1 MSKKVVFI
9 LPIFN
14 IATWLHTK
22 TLYRLETMNITPPPL
37 EWYISY
43 CKILTSDIINRRLAW
58 YQSQAQGYAS
68 DDMVDKICLSLE
80 GNDPIMNAASFSE
93 GKEGSVPCGT
103 SGSSAGVF
111 LGNGTLGIDVHIQR
125 LIWDRLK
132 EVSQEAEAFGCEGS
146 LPIECSGHLL
156 ERRFEPRVGSGVIGT
171 NDETGLIHCLLPLQ
185 DR

>member
-14 IATWLHTK
+14 IATWLHSK

-80 GNDPIMNAASFSE
+80 NNDPIMNAACRIFTSTLGDAEPQLQHFINLHVPNQSWSVWMVNDFFNDIIVEEGEDYRITEYNRIMEERTLLEKRLLEE
-93 GKEGSVPCGT
+93 GKS
-103 SGSSAGVF
+103 
-111 LGNGTLGIDVHIQR
+111 IDLNR
-125 LIWDRLK
+125 
-132 EVSQEAEAFGCEGS
+132 
-146 LPIECSGHLL
+146 
-156 ERRFEPRVGSGVIGT
+156 
-171 NDETGLIHCLLPLQ
+171 
-185 DR
+185 

>member
-14 IATWLHTK
+14 IATWLHSK

-58 YQSQAQGYAS
+58 YQSQAEGYAS

-80 GNDPIMNAASFSE
+80 GNDPIMNAACRIFTSTLGDAEPQLQHFINLHVPNQSWSVWMVNDFFNDIIVEEGEDYRITEYNRIMEERTLLEKRLLEE
-93 GKEGSVPCGT
+93 GKS
-103 SGSSAGVF
+103 
-111 LGNGTLGIDVHIQR
+111 IDLNR
-125 LIWDRLK
+125 
-132 EVSQEAEAFGCEGS
+132 
-146 LPIECSGHLL
+146 
-156 ERRFEPRVGSGVIGT
+156 
-171 NDETGLIHCLLPLQ
+171 
-185 DR
+185 

>member
-14 IATWLHTK
+14 IATWLHSK
-22 TLYRLETMNITPPPL
+22 TLYRLETMNIAPPPL

-80 GNDPIMNAASFSE
+80 GNDPIMNAACRIFTSTLGDAEPQLQHFINLHVPNQSWSVWMVNDFFNDIIVEEGEDYRITEYNRIMEERTLLEKRLLEE
-93 GKEGSVPCGT
+93 GKS
-103 SGSSAGVF
+103 
-111 LGNGTLGIDVHIQR
+111 IDLNR
-125 LIWDRLK
+125 
-132 EVSQEAEAFGCEGS
+132 
-146 LPIECSGHLL
+146 
-156 ERRFEPRVGSGVIGT
+156 
-171 NDETGLIHCLLPLQ
+171 
-185 DR
+185 

>member
-80 GNDPIMNAASFSE
+80 GNDPIMNAACRIFTSTLGDAEPQLQHFINLHVPNQSWSVWMVNDFFNDIIVEEGEDYRITEYNRIMEERTLLEKRLLEE
-93 GKEGSVPCGT
+93 GKS
-103 SGSSAGVF
+103 
-111 LGNGTLGIDVHIQR
+111 IDFNR
-125 LIWDRLK
+125 
-132 EVSQEAEAFGCEGS
+132 
-146 LPIECSGHLL
+146 
-156 ERRFEPRVGSGVIGT
+156 
-171 NDETGLIHCLLPLQ
+171 
-185 DR
+185 

>member
-14 IATWLHTK
+14 IATWLHSK

-80 GNDPIMNAASFSE
+80 GNDPIMNAACRIFTSTLGDAEPQLQHFINLHVPNQSWSVWMVNDFFNDIIVEEGEDYRITEYNRIMEERTLLEKRLLKE
-93 GKEGSVPCGT
+93 GKS
-103 SGSSAGVF
+103 
-111 LGNGTLGIDVHIQR
+111 IDLNR
-125 LIWDRLK
+125 
-132 EVSQEAEAFGCEGS
+132 
-146 LPIECSGHLL
+146 
-156 ERRFEPRVGSGVIGT
+156 
-171 NDETGLIHCLLPLQ
+171 
-185 DR
+185 

>member
-80 GNDPIMNAASFSE
+80 SNDPIMNAACRIFTSTLGDAEPQLQHFINLHVPNQSWSVWMVNDFFNDIIVEEGEDYRITEYNRIMEERTLLEKRLLEE
-93 GKEGSVPCGT
+93 GKS
-103 SGSSAGVF
+103 
-111 LGNGTLGIDVHIQR
+111 ID
-125 LIWDRLK
+125 LNW
-132 EVSQEAEAFGCEGS
+132 
-146 LPIECSGHLL
+146 
-156 ERRFEPRVGSGVIGT
+156 
-171 NDETGLIHCLLPLQ
+171 
-185 DR
+185 

>member
-14 IATWLHTK
+14 IATWLHSK

-80 GNDPIMNAASFSE
+80 GNDPIMNAACRIFTSTLGDAEPQLQHFINLHVPNQSWSVWMVNDFFNDIIVEEGEDYRITEYNRIMEERTLLEKRLLEE
-93 GKEGSVPCGT
+93 GKSID
-103 SGSSAGVF
+103 
-111 LGNGTLGIDVHIQR
+111 LNG
-125 LIWDRLK
+125 
-132 EVSQEAEAFGCEGS
+132 
-146 LPIECSGHLL
+146 
-156 ERRFEPRVGSGVIGT
+156 
-171 NDETGLIHCLLPLQ
+171 
-185 DR
+185 

>member
-14 IATWLHTK
+14 IATWLHSK

-37 EWYISY
+37 DWYISY

-80 GNDPIMNAASFSE
+80 GNDPIMNAACRIFTSTLGDAEPQLQHFINLHVPNQSWSVWMVNDFFNDIIVEEGEDYRIAEYNRIMEERTLLEKRLLEE
-93 GKEGSVPCGT
+93 GKS
-103 SGSSAGVF
+103 
-111 LGNGTLGIDVHIQR
+111 IDLNR
-125 LIWDRLK
+125 
-132 EVSQEAEAFGCEGS
+132 
-146 LPIECSGHLL
+146 
-156 ERRFEPRVGSGVIGT
+156 
-171 NDETGLIHCLLPLQ
+171 
-185 DR
+185 

>member
-80 GNDPIMNAASFSE
+80 GNDPIMNAACRIFTSTLGDAEPQLQHFINLHVPNQSWSVWMVNDFFNDIIVEEGEDYRITEYNRIMEERTLLEKRLLEE
-93 GKEGSVPCGT
+93 GKS
-103 SGSSAGVF
+103 
-111 LGNGTLGIDVHIQR
+111 IDLNR
-125 LIWDRLK
+125 
-132 EVSQEAEAFGCEGS
+132 
-146 LPIECSGHLL
+146 
-156 ERRFEPRVGSGVIGT
+156 
-171 NDETGLIHCLLPLQ
+171 
-185 DR
+185 

>member
-14 IATWLHTK
+14 IATWLHSK
-22 TLYRLETMNITPPPL
+22 TLYRLETMNIAPPPL

-80 GNDPIMNAASFSE
+80 GNDPIMNAACRIFTSTLGDAEPQLQHFINLHVPNQSWSVWMVSDFFNDIIVEEGEDYRITEYNRIMEERTLLEKRLLEE
-93 GKEGSVPCGT
+93 GKS
-103 SGSSAGVF
+103 
-111 LGNGTLGIDVHIQR
+111 IDLNR
-125 LIWDRLK
+125 
-132 EVSQEAEAFGCEGS
+132 
-146 LPIECSGHLL
+146 
-156 ERRFEPRVGSGVIGT
+156 
-171 NDETGLIHCLLPLQ
+171 
-185 DR
+185 

>member
-14 IATWLHTK
+14 IATWLHSK
-22 TLYRLETMNITPPPL
+22 TLYRLETMNIAPPPL

-80 GNDPIMNAASFSE
+80 GNDPIMNAACRIFTSTLGDAEPQLQHFINLHVPNQSWSVWMVNDFFNDIIVEEGEDYRIAEYNRMMEERTLLEKRLLEE
-93 GKEGSVPCGT
+93 GKS
-103 SGSSAGVF
+103 
-111 LGNGTLGIDVHIQR
+111 IDFNR
-125 LIWDRLK
+125 
-132 EVSQEAEAFGCEGS
+132 
-146 LPIECSGHLL
+146 
-156 ERRFEPRVGSGVIGT
+156 
-171 NDETGLIHCLLPLQ
+171 
-185 DR
+185 

>member
-14 IATWLHTK
+14 IATWLHSK

-80 GNDPIMNAASFSE
+80 GNDPIMNAACRIFTSTLGDAEPQLQHFINLHVPNQSWSVWMVNDFFNDIIVEEGEDFRIAEYNRMMEERTLLEKRLLEE
-93 GKEGSVPCGT
+93 GKS
-103 SGSSAGVF
+103 
-111 LGNGTLGIDVHIQR
+111 IDFNR
-125 LIWDRLK
+125 
-132 EVSQEAEAFGCEGS
+132 
-146 LPIECSGHLL
+146 
-156 ERRFEPRVGSGVIGT
+156 
-171 NDETGLIHCLLPLQ
+171 
-185 DR
+185 

>member
-14 IATWLHTK
+14 IATWLHSK

-68 DDMVDKICLSLE
+68 DNMVDKICLSLE
-80 GNDPIMNAASFSE
+80 GNDPIMNAACRIFTSTLGDAEPQLQHFINLHVPNQSWSVWMVNDFFNDIIVEEGEDYRITEYNRIMEERTLLEKRLLEE
-93 GKEGSVPCGT
+93 GKS
-103 SGSSAGVF
+103 
-111 LGNGTLGIDVHIQR
+111 IDFNR
-125 LIWDRLK
+125 
-132 EVSQEAEAFGCEGS
+132 
-146 LPIECSGHLL
+146 
-156 ERRFEPRVGSGVIGT
+156 
-171 NDETGLIHCLLPLQ
+171 
-185 DR
+185 

>member
-14 IATWLHTK
+14 IATWLHSK

-37 EWYISY
+37 DWYISY

-80 GNDPIMNAASFSE
+80 GNDPIMNAACRIFTSTLGDAEPQLQHFINLHVPNQSWSLWMVNDFFNDIIVEEGEDYRITEYNRIMEERTLLEKRLLEE
-93 GKEGSVPCGT
+93 GKS
-103 SGSSAGVF
+103 
-111 LGNGTLGIDVHIQR
+111 IDLNR
-125 LIWDRLK
+125 
-132 EVSQEAEAFGCEGS
+132 
-146 LPIECSGHLL
+146 
-156 ERRFEPRVGSGVIGT
+156 
-171 NDETGLIHCLLPLQ
+171 
-185 DR
+185 

>member
-14 IATWLHTK
+14 IATWLHSK

-80 GNDPIMNAASFSE
+80 GNDPIMNAACRIFTSTLGDAEPQLQHYINLHVPNQSWSVWMVNDFFNDIIVEEGEDYRITEYNRIMEERTLLEKRLLEE
-93 GKEGSVPCGT
+93 GKS
-103 SGSSAGVF
+103 
-111 LGNGTLGIDVHIQR
+111 IDLNR
-125 LIWDRLK
+125 
-132 EVSQEAEAFGCEGS
+132 
-146 LPIECSGHLL
+146 
-156 ERRFEPRVGSGVIGT
+156 
-171 NDETGLIHCLLPLQ
+171 
-185 DR
+185 

>member
-14 IATWLHTK
+14 IATWLHSK

-68 DDMVDKICLSLE
+68 DNMVDKICLSLE
-80 GNDPIMNAASFSE
+80 GNDPIMNAACRIFTSTLGDAEPQLQHFINLHVPNQSWSVWMVNDFFNDIIVEEGEDYRITEYNRIMEERTLLEKRLLEE
-93 GKEGSVPCGT
+93 GKS
-103 SGSSAGVF
+103 
-111 LGNGTLGIDVHIQR
+111 IDLNR
-125 LIWDRLK
+125 
-132 EVSQEAEAFGCEGS
+132 
-146 LPIECSGHLL
+146 
-156 ERRFEPRVGSGVIGT
+156 
-171 NDETGLIHCLLPLQ
+171 
-185 DR
+185 

>member
-9 LPIFN
+9 LPIIN

-80 GNDPIMNAASFSE
+80 GNDPIMNAACRIFTSTLGDAEPQLQHFINLHVPNQSWSVWMINDFFNDIIVEEGEDYRITEYNRIMEERTLLEKRLLEE
-93 GKEGSVPCGT
+93 GKS
-103 SGSSAGVF
+103 
-111 LGNGTLGIDVHIQR
+111 IDLNR
-125 LIWDRLK
+125 
-132 EVSQEAEAFGCEGS
+132 
-146 LPIECSGHLL
+146 
-156 ERRFEPRVGSGVIGT
+156 
-171 NDETGLIHCLLPLQ
+171 
-185 DR
+185 

>member
-14 IATWLHTK
+14 IATWLHSK

-80 GNDPIMNAASFSE
+80 GNDPIMNAACRIFTSTLGDAEPQLQHFINLHVPNQSWSVWMVNDFFNDIIVEEGEDYRITEYNRIIEERTLLEKRLLEE
-93 GKEGSVPCGT
+93 GKS
-103 SGSSAGVF
+103 
-111 LGNGTLGIDVHIQR
+111 IDLNR
-125 LIWDRLK
+125 
-132 EVSQEAEAFGCEGS
+132 
-146 LPIECSGHLL
+146 
-156 ERRFEPRVGSGVIGT
+156 
-171 NDETGLIHCLLPLQ
+171 
-185 DR
+185 

>member
-14 IATWLHTK
+14 IATWLHSK

-80 GNDPIMNAASFSE
+80 GNDPIMNAACRIFTSTLGDAEPQLQHFINLHVPNQSWSVWMVNDFFNDIIVEEGEDYRITEYNRIMEERTLLEKRLLEE
-93 GKEGSVPCGT
+93 GKS
-103 SGSSAGVF
+103 
-111 LGNGTLGIDVHIQR
+111 IDFNR
-125 LIWDRLK
+125 
-132 EVSQEAEAFGCEGS
+132 
-146 LPIECSGHLL
+146 
-156 ERRFEPRVGSGVIGT
+156 
-171 NDETGLIHCLLPLQ
+171 
-185 DR
+185 

>member
-80 GNDPIMNAASFSE
+80 GNDPIMNAACRIFTSTLGDAEPQLQHFINLHVPNQSWSVWMVNDFFNDIIVEEGEDYRITEYNRIIEERTLLEKRLLEE
-93 GKEGSVPCGT
+93 GKS
-103 SGSSAGVF
+103 
-111 LGNGTLGIDVHIQR
+111 IDLNR
-125 LIWDRLK
+125 
-132 EVSQEAEAFGCEGS
+132 
-146 LPIECSGHLL
+146 
-156 ERRFEPRVGSGVIGT
+156 
-171 NDETGLIHCLLPLQ
+171 
-185 DR
+185 

>member
-14 IATWLHTK
+14 IATWLHSK

-80 GNDPIMNAASFSE
+80 GNDPIMNAACRIFTSTLGDAEPQLQHFINLHVPNQSWSVWMVNDFFNDIIVEEGEDYRITEYNRIMEERTLLEKRLLEE
-93 GKEGSVPCGT
+93 GKS
-103 SGSSAGVF
+103 
-111 LGNGTLGIDVHIQR
+111 IDLNR
-125 LIWDRLK
+125 
-132 EVSQEAEAFGCEGS
+132 
-146 LPIECSGHLL
+146 
-156 ERRFEPRVGSGVIGT
+156 
-171 NDETGLIHCLLPLQ
+171 
-185 DR
+185 

>member
-14 IATWLHTK
+14 IATWLHSK

-80 GNDPIMNAASFSE
+80 GNDPIMNAACRIFTSTLGDAEPQLQHFINLHVPNQSWSVWMVNDFFNDIIVEEGEDYRIAEYNRIMEERTLLEKRLLEE
-93 GKEGSVPCGT
+93 GKS
-103 SGSSAGVF
+103 
-111 LGNGTLGIDVHIQR
+111 IDLNR
-125 LIWDRLK
+125 
-132 EVSQEAEAFGCEGS
+132 
-146 LPIECSGHLL
+146 
-156 ERRFEPRVGSGVIGT
+156 
-171 NDETGLIHCLLPLQ
+171 
-185 DR
+185 

>member
-14 IATWLHTK
+14 IATWLHSK
-22 TLYRLETMNITPPPL
+22 TLYRLETMNIAPPPL

-80 GNDPIMNAASFSE
+80 GNDPIMNAACRIFTSTLGDAEPQLQHFINLHVPNQSWSVWMVNDFFNDIIVEEGEDYRITEYNRMMEERTLLEKRLLEE
-93 GKEGSVPCGT
+93 GKS
-103 SGSSAGVF
+103 
-111 LGNGTLGIDVHIQR
+111 IDFNR
-125 LIWDRLK
+125 
-132 EVSQEAEAFGCEGS
+132 
-146 LPIECSGHLL
+146 
-156 ERRFEPRVGSGVIGT
+156 
-171 NDETGLIHCLLPLQ
+171 
-185 DR
+185 